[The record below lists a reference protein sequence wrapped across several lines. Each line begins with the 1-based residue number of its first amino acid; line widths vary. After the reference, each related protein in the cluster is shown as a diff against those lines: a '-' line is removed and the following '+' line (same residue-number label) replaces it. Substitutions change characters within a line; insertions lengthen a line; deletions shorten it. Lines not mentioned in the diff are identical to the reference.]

1 VSIVRIR
8 VPYRVPYADTD
19 QMGVVY
25 YGNYLTYFER
35 ARNELLRTM
44 GLPYSEIEARGFA
57 LPVAQAHVD
66 YRAAAT
72 YDDELEIHGWVG
84 WLKAVRLRVN
94 CAVYCG
100 DALLAEGYTIHA
112 FVNRNTLRPVRVP
125 DDLAAVFTDAAGDDT
140 EG

>member
-1 VSIVRIR
+1 M

-35 ARNELLRTM
+35 ARNELLREM
-44 GLPYSEIEARGFA
+44 GVPYSAIEARGFA

-72 YDDELEIHGWVG
+72 YDDMLSIHGWVG
-84 WLKAVRLRVN
+84 ALKAVRLRVN

-100 DALLAEGYTIHA
+100 DTLLAEGYTVHA
-112 FVNRNTLRPVRVP
+112 FVDRQSLRPVRVP
-125 DDLAAVFTDAAGDDT
+125 ADLATLFEEAASND
-140 EG
+140 

>member
-1 VSIVRIR
+1 MSPGRVS

-25 YGNYLTYFER
+25 YGNYLVYFER
-35 ARNELLRTM
+35 ARNELLRAIGM
-44 GLPYSEIEARGFA
+44 PYSRIEAAGYA

-72 YDDELEIHGWVG
+72 YDDVLEIQGWVG
-84 WLKAVRLRVN
+84 WVKAVRLRVN

-100 DALLAEGYTIHA
+100 DALLAEGYTVHA
-112 FVNRNTLRPVRVP
+112 FVDRDTMRPVRIP
-125 DDLAAVFTDAAGDDT
+125 GDLSALFSGAST
-140 EG
+140 EEA